1 MKNIFLLQ
9 RIGWD
14 YDDNYYF
21 RSEGSSPEKSYSSI
35 ELAEA
40 ALKRLELEYFM
51 QRLECEDVEYYLYD
65 ENDLNKYKEQ
75 LSEILKDHPNISKL
89 SGDSDEWDSFYSLLS
104 DEDYEV
110 SEDQILEIQKVFGLN
125 FYEIVEV
132 EFVHEL
138 S

>member
-40 ALKRLELEYFM
+40 ALKCLELKYFM
-51 QRLECEDVEYYLYD
+51 QRLEYEDIQYYLYD
-65 ENDLNKYKEQ
+65 EDDFNKYKNQ
-75 LSEILKDHPNISKL
+75 LSEVLKDHPDL
-89 SGDSDEWDSFYSLLS
+89 SNLSDKWSSFYSLINE
-104 DEDYEV
+104 EDYEV